1 MVGKFGDRR
10 ERGFKFVRVAAWGI
24 GVAAFA
30 TTAAAADSGEPRALD
45 AVPLAE
51 SVSPDSL
58 LAPEHQAPATEPAA
72 LSVPPYRR
80 DALIEAEQAMA
91 VARARLDAANAAYS
105 NMMKRNYPRGE
116 AKAAIV
122 AERDAARAAS
132 AQAAA
137 RLRDLGAAV
146 PAAPADR

>member
-1 MVGKFGDRR
+1 MVGRFGDCWG
-10 ERGFKFVRVAAWGI
+10 RGFRFARVVAWGI

-30 TTAAAADSGEPRALD
+30 TTAAADSGEPRALD
-45 AVPLAE
+45 DVPLAE

-58 LAPEHQAPATEPAA
+58 LAPERQAPVAEPAA
-72 LSVPPYRR
+72 VSVPPHRR
-80 DALIEAEQAMA
+80 EALVEAEQAVA

-116 AKAAIV
+116 AKATIV
-122 AERDAARAAS
+122 AERDAARAGS

-137 RLRDLGAAV
+137 RLRDLGGAV
-146 PAAPADR
+146 PAALADR